1 MHYFNNLFCFGVFFG
16 FLRQGYSWVSKW
28 SVNHRMKLEIIVL
41 KGVQRELNLNRE
53 QPGDLSITNA
63 PYKLK

>member
-1 MHYFNNLFCFGVFFG
+1 
-16 FLRQGYSWVSKW
+16 
-28 SVNHRMKLEIIVL
+28 MKLKIIVL

-53 QPGDLSITNA
+53 QPGDSSITNA